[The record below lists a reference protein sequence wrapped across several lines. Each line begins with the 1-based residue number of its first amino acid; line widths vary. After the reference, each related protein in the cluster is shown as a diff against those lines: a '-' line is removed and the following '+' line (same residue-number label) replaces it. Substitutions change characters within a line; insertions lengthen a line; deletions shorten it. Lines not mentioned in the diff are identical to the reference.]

1 LGQPGGHTLP
11 MNEIILVGSV
21 VVALA
26 AGLGIGLSWGRSRG
40 AAEQQ
45 QQAAEAQAEISRLKE
60 AIGAATARAEAF
72 NLAEARLKDSFGALA
87 AQTLQANTQQLLELA
102 KTQLVNA
109 QAEAR
114 GDLEKRQQGIA
125 ELVRPVRESL
135 DKVDQRIRELE
146 TKREGAYAAIS
157 KELEHL
163 RDSQHQLKHETG
175 NLARALRAPQ
185 VRGRWGELQL
195 KRVVEMAAMEEH
207 VDFQTQASVS
217 TEGGQLRPDLRVH
230 LPGGKS
236 VIVDAKVPLMAYLDS
251 LEAEDESARQAKLA
265 DHARQVKD
273 HVRKLSQKQYWDQFE
288 ETPDFVVM
296 FIPGEVFYSAALQA
310 DPELMEEAVIQKVV
324 LATPTTLVALLRTV
338 AFGWRQEALAR
349 NARDIADLGKTLYER
364 VGKVAE
370 YWSGVGGHLQK
381 AVDTYNKATSSLE
394 SRVLVTARRFR
405 DLKVGV
411 ERDEITE
418 LKQVGSLINN
428 PQSEELQAGSPA
440 LTGPVET
447 PDGSGGR
454 DD

>member
-1 LGQPGGHTLP
+1 
-11 MNEIILVGSV
+11 MNEIILLGSV
-21 VVALA
+21 IVAFA
-26 AGLGIGLSWGRSRG
+26 GGLGIGLSWGRSH
-40 AAEQQ
+40 
-45 QQAAEAQAEISRLKE
+45 L
-60 AIGAATARAEAF
+60 AT
-72 NLAEARLKDSFGALA
+72 EARLKDTFGALA

-102 KTQLVNA
+102 RTQMATA

-114 GDLEKRQQGIA
+114 GDLDKRQQGIA
-125 ELVRPVRESL
+125 ELVKPVRESL

-146 TKREGAYAAIS
+146 MKREGAYAAIAR
-157 KELEHL
+157 ELEQL

-217 TEGGQLRPDLRVH
+217 TEEGNLRPDLRVH

-236 VIVDAKVPLMAYLDS
+236 VIVDAKVPLMAYLES
-251 LEAEDESARQAKLA
+251 LEAEDEPARQAKLA

-273 HVRKLSQKQYWDQFE
+273 HVRKLSQKQYWDQFA

-310 DPELMEEAVIQKVV
+310 DPQLMEEAVIQKVV
-324 LATPTTLVALLRTV
+324 LATPTTLVALLRTI
-338 AFGWRQEALAR
+338 AFGWRQEALAH
-349 NARDIADLGKTLYER
+349 NARDIAELGKTLYER

-370 YWSGVGGHLQK
+370 HWSGVGGNLQK
-381 AVDTYNKATSSLE
+381 AVDAYNKATSSLE

-405 DLKVGV
+405 DLQVGI
-411 ERDEITE
+411 EREEISE
-418 LKQVGSLINN
+418 LRQVGSLINN
-428 PQSEELQAGSPA
+428 PQSEEMQGLLPA
-440 LTGPVET
+440 LSGPAET

-454 DD
+454 HD

>member
-1 LGQPGGHTLP
+1 MLKCLYGHTGHPVGPLRGHTLR

-21 VVALA
+21 IVAFA
-26 AGLGIGLSWGRSRG
+26 GGLGIGLRWGRSH
-40 AAEQQ
+40 
-45 QQAAEAQAEISRLKE
+45 L
-60 AIGAATARAEAF
+60 AT
-72 NLAEARLKDSFGALA
+72 EARLKDTFGALA

-102 KTQLVNA
+102 RMQMATA

-125 ELVRPVRESL
+125 ELVKPVRESL
-135 DKVDQRIRELE
+135 DRVDQRIRELE
-146 TKREGAYAAIS
+146 MKREGAYAAIA
-157 KELEHL
+157 KELEQL

-207 VDFQTQASVS
+207 VDFQTQVSVS
-217 TEGGQLRPDLRVH
+217 TEDGHLRPDLRVH

-236 VIVDAKVPLMAYLDS
+236 VIVDAKVPLMAYLES
-251 LEAEDESARQAKLA
+251 LEAEDETRRQEKLA
-265 DHARQVKD
+265 DHARQVRE
-273 HVRKLSQKQYWDQFE
+273 HVRKLSQKQYWDQFD

-338 AFGWRQEALAR
+338 AFGWRQEALAS
-349 NARDIADLGKTLYER
+349 NARDIADLGKALYER
-364 VGKVAE
+364 VNTLAGHWTA
-370 YWSGVGGHLQK
+370 VGAGLSK
-381 AVDTYNKATSSLE
+381 AVEAYNKATSSLE

-405 DLKVGV
+405 DLKVGL
-411 ERDEITE
+411 EREEIAD
-418 LKQVGSLINN
+418 LKQVSTRIDN
-428 PQSEELQAGSPA
+428 PQSEEMQAGLPV
-440 LTGPVET
+440 LPGPVET
-447 PDGSGGR
+447 PDGRGGR